1 MRAGVLFDNPVFSAW
16 VIRYR
21 AAMDRDVLT
30 HLPVVAAV
38 ARRRSF
44 AAAAAELGMSP
55 SAVSHA
61 VRLVE
66 DRLKSPLFARTTRSV
81 ALTEAGEH
89 FFARALPALQQL
101 AEATEATR
109 ALKGVVSGTLRI
121 NAPRVALPMALT
133 GLAAT
138 LATRHPDLVV
148 DVTCDDAL
156 TDIVAQGYDAGV
168 RLGEMVAEDM
178 VAVRLTPPVRAI
190 MVAAPGYL
198 AAYGTPARVA
208 DLRAHNC
215 INYRQASTGGT
226 YAWELRE
233 RGKDVT
239 VAVRGTAR
247 VSDSLF
253 AIDLA
258 LAGVGIA
265 YLFEPLVA
273 WHLRAGR
280 LVQVLPKA
288 AMPEPGLFLYFPRR
302 ASEAPKLRVLIDAA
316 RERLG

>member
-1 MRAGVLFDNPVFSAW
+1 
-16 VIRYR
+16 
-21 AAMDRDVLT
+21 MDRDVLT

-101 AEATEATR
+101 VEATEATR

-133 GLAAT
+133 ELVAT

-190 MVAAPGYL
+190 MVASPGYL
-198 AAYGTPARVA
+198 AVHGTPTRVA
-208 DLRAHNC
+208 ELQAHNC

-239 VAVRGTAR
+239 VAVHGTAR

-273 WHLRAGR
+273 GYLRDGR
-280 LVQVLPKA
+280 LVPVLPKA
-288 AMPEPGLFLYFPRR
+288 AIEEPGLFLYFPRR
-302 ASEAPKLRVLIDAA
+302 ASEAPKLRALIDAA
-316 RERLG
+316 REQLG

>member
-1 MRAGVLFDNPVFSAW
+1 
-16 VIRYR
+16 
-21 AAMDRDVLT
+21 MDRDVLT

-81 ALTEAGEH
+81 ALTEAGED

-133 GLAAT
+133 GLVAT

-273 WHLRAGR
+273 GHLRAGR

>member
-1 MRAGVLFDNPVFSAW
+1 
-16 VIRYR
+16 
-21 AAMDRDVLT
+21 MDRDILT

-44 AAAAAELGMSP
+44 AAAAAELGMSA

-66 DRLKSPLFARTTRSV
+66 DRLKAPLFARTTRSV
-81 ALTEAGEH
+81 ALTEAGED

-101 AEATEATR
+101 TEATEATR

-133 GLAAT
+133 ELVAT
-138 LATRHPDLVV
+138 LTTRHPDLIV

-178 VAVRLTPPVRAI
+178 VAVRLTPPVNAV
-190 MVAAPGYL
+190 MVASPDYL
-198 AAYGTPARVA
+198 AARGTPARVA
-208 DLRAHNC
+208 ELHAHNC

-253 AIDLA
+253 AIELA

-265 YLFEPLVA
+265 YLLEPLVA
-273 WHLRAGR
+273 DHLRAGR
-280 LVQVLPKA
+280 LVLVLPKS

-302 ASEAPKLRVLIDAA
+302 ASEAPKLRALIEAA
-316 RERLG
+316 RERLA